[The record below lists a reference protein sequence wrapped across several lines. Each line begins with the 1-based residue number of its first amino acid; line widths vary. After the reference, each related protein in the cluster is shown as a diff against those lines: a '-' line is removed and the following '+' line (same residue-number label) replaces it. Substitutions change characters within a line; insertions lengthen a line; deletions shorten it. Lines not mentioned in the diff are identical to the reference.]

1 MYDIIELLILV
12 IVTKET
18 VVIVMLI
25 TCKEC
30 GKQYSEYSKSCPHCK
45 TKNLDQKKFER
56 NCFDFSYKDKYF
68 SYMSNQKP
76 IAKRLKENTSTADK
90 VVFTICGLT
99 VLVLI
104 ILVIYV
110 VVS

>member
-1 MYDIIELLILV
+1 
-12 IVTKET
+12 
-18 VVIVMLI
+18 MLI
-25 TCKEC
+25 KCNNC
-30 GKQYSEYSKSCPHCK
+30 GAEYSEYAGYCPHCK
-45 TKNLDQKKFER
+45 TKNLAQKKFER

-90 VVFTICGLT
+90 VAFTICGLA
-99 VLVLI
+99 VLAVI

>member
-1 MYDIIELLILV
+1 
-12 IVTKET
+12 
-18 VVIVMLI
+18 MLI

-30 GKQYSEYSKSCPHCK
+30 GKQYSEYARYCPHCK
-45 TKNLDQKKFER
+45 TKNLDQRKFDK
-56 NCFDFSYKDKYF
+56 NCFDISYRDKYF

-90 VVFTICGLT
+90 VAFIICGLA
-99 VLVLI
+99 VLAVI

-110 VVS
+110 ITS

>member
-1 MYDIIELLILV
+1 M
-12 IVTKET
+12 
-18 VVIVMLI
+18 
-25 TCKEC
+25 
-30 GKQYSEYSKSCPHCK
+30 Q
-45 TKNLDQKKFER
+45 NKKFR
-56 NCFDFSYKDKYF
+56 SKKFDKNCFDISYRDKYF

-90 VVFTICGLT
+90 VAFTICGLA
-99 VLVLI
+99 VLAVI